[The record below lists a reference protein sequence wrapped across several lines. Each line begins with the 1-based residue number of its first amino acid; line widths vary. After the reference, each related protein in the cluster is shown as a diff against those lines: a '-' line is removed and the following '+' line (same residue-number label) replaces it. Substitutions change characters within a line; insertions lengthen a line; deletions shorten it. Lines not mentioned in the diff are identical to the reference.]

1 MRFYVSDLGVLN
13 ISKNVIL
20 ERNLNLD
27 RVYLSGINIGECC
40 LIASNTS
47 IICHEHVYRDKDDP
61 ELPLRDDIY
70 IGKDALLV
78 LDQLFFLVQLLGM
91 IALLELINSKVRFL
105 QDQLVDSPA
114 RGKTCIRMDNKAR
127 LTRIN
132 ENFISGWWKNILIT
146 YSSNTRKKGC

>member
-1 MRFYVSDLGVLN
+1 MKKSLRIRLLEILGPLIQKMRFYVLRFRGYSN

-27 RVYLSGINIGECC
+27 RVYPTGINIEECC

-70 IGKDALLV
+70 IGKRCFIGVGSIILPGAVIGDDCIIGAGSIV
-78 LDQLFFLVQLLGM
+78 RGEIPSGS
-91 IALLELINSKVRFL
+91 IAVG
-105 QDQLVDSPA
+105 SPA
-114 RGKTCIRMDNKAR
+114 RVVRSGIRMDNKAR
-127 LTRIN
+127 LIPN
-132 ENFISGWWKNILIT
+132 K
-146 YSSNTRKKGC
+146 